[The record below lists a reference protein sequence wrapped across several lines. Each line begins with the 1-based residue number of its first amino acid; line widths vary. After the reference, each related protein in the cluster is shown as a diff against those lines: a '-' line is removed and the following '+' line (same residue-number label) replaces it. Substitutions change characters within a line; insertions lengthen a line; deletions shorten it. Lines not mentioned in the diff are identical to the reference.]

1 MTTMTQ
7 TTKPT
12 LDIILPVYNTERYL
26 DQCIESIVNQ
36 KFNDWHLI
44 IMDDGSTDSSP
55 EICDRWAQRDKRIT
69 VVHKQ
74 NSGQADSRNIAI
86 EMCTAEF
93 VGFVDSDDWIEP
105 DMYSF
110 MLDIIQKHDADIAV
124 CNFFNDDKKGSHC
137 KKASNKIE
145 VLDHNQTTE
154 YVIRNKIYSYLW
166 MMVIRRS
173 YLKARIPKHMCFEDY
188 AILPHWFANSRR
200 VIRTMRPLYHY
211 RARRSSIIHSPNP
224 KQEYTFL
231 LAEENRFEFYRNTKH
246 ASLAELYLIRRA
258 IRVAK
263 HIAQTNETKT
273 TINSYLDRIK
283 PTIAQYGPKH
293 LNKLK
298 TKEKQLY
305 KLLMYNSN
313 LFIGYQKIA
322 RLFKKSNNN
331 KSERYFD

>member
-55 EICDRWAQRDKRIT
+55 EICDHWAQRDKRIT

-110 MLDIIQKHDADIAV
+110 MLDIIQ
-124 CNFFNDDKKGSHC
+124 
-137 KKASNKIE
+137 
-145 VLDHNQTTE
+145 
-154 YVIRNKIYSYLW
+154 
-166 MMVIRRS
+166 
-173 YLKARIPKHMCFEDY
+173 
-188 AILPHWFANSRR
+188 
-200 VIRTMRPLYHY
+200 
-211 RARRSSIIHSPNP
+211 
-224 KQEYTFL
+224 
-231 LAEENRFEFYRNTKH
+231 
-246 ASLAELYLIRRA
+246 
-258 IRVAK
+258 
-263 HIAQTNETKT
+263 
-273 TINSYLDRIK
+273 
-283 PTIAQYGPKH
+283 
-293 LNKLK
+293 
-298 TKEKQLY
+298 
-305 KLLMYNSN
+305 
-313 LFIGYQKIA
+313 
-322 RLFKKSNNN
+322 
-331 KSERYFD
+331 

>member
-1 MTTMTQ
+1 MTT
-7 TTKPT
+7 TTKTDKPT

-36 KFNDWHLI
+36 QFNDWHLI
-44 IMDDGSTDSSP
+44 VMDDGSTDSSP

-74 NSGQADSRNIAI
+74 NSGLSDTRNTAI
-86 EMCTAEF
+86 DMSTAEYI
-93 VGFVDSDDWIEP
+93 GFVDSDDWIEP

-110 MLDIIQKHDADIAV
+110 LMDNIQKHDADIAV
-124 CNFFNDDKKGSHC
+124 CNHFFEYKTDRHC
-137 KKASNKIE
+137 DNASETIE
-145 VLDHNQTTE
+145 VLNHDQAIE
-154 YVIRNKIYSYLW
+154 LVIKDIIQSYVCMK
-166 MMVIRRS
+166 VFRRS
-173 YLKARIPKHMCFEDY
+173 CINCYMPKMTFEDY
-188 AILPHWFANSRR
+188 AVQPHWFENANR
-200 VIRTMRPLYHY
+200 VVRALRPLYHY
-211 RARRSSIIHSPNP
+211 RMRRSSIIHSPNP

-231 LAEENRFEFYRNTKH
+231 LAEEKRFEFYRNTKH
-246 ASLAELYLIRRA
+246 ASLAELYLTRRA

-263 HIAQTNETKT
+263 HIAQMKETKT

-298 TKEKQLY
+298 TKEKLLY